1 MPSFVRDEGIVVKE
15 LHIFYLLDV
24 SGSMQGTAIAQL
36 NQGIRS
42 TMDALRQKLG
52 DSTDSHLS
60 ISIMRFSTEAAWITG
75 TPESHFSEYI
85 EDFVDIPDLEAGGMT
100 YLGRALRLLESG
112 LSRNSM
118 LYSPTGNRRPI
129 IIIMTDGLPN
139 DDWQSAMKSIQK
151 NRWFQ
156 QSTKIGIALGD
167 QADENMLAELVG
179 SREGV
184 MRVTDISL
192 FAQMLVNVSVTSS
205 LANSNSIIAEADPV
219 ASPVA
224 GQQPVGQTVPLQP
237 YAGQASV
244 GQTQG
249 RTPSSVPGTIIPT
262 TPPSVTVV
270 DPFDMTGLE

>member
-1 MPSFVRDEGIVVKE
+1 MPSFIRDEGIVIKE

-24 SGSMQGTAIAQL
+24 SGSMKGTAIAQL

-52 DSTDSHLS
+52 DSNDAHLS

-75 TPESHFSEYI
+75 TPESRFSEYI

-100 YLGRALRLLESG
+100 YLGSALRLLESG

-139 DDWQSAMKSIQK
+139 DDWQSAMKSIQQ
-151 NRWFQ
+151 NHWFQ

-179 SREGV
+179 SPEGV
-184 MRVTDISL
+184 VRVTDISL
-192 FAQMLVNVSVTSS
+192 FAQMLVNVSVSSS
-205 LANSNSIIAEADPV
+205 LANSNSVISRPEQVP
-219 ASPVA
+219 P
-224 GQQPVGQTVPLQP
+224 QPPKPGNK
-237 YAGQASV
+237 
-244 GQTQG
+244 
-249 RTPSSVPGTIIPT
+249 SSV
-262 TPPSVTVV
+262 TPPSVPISGGSGIPGTVLPSKPGGTID
-270 DPFDMTGLE
+270 DPFDDKGLE

>member
-1 MPSFVRDEGIVVKE
+1 MPSFIRDEGIVIKE

-52 DSTDSHLS
+52 DSNDAHLS

-75 TPESHFSEYI
+75 TPESRFSEYI
-85 EDFVDIPDLEAGGMT
+85 EDFADIPDLEAGGMT
-100 YLGRALRLLESG
+100 YLGSALRLLENG
-112 LSRNSM
+112 LSRRSM

-139 DDWQSAMKSIQK
+139 DDWKSAMRSIQK
-151 NRWFQ
+151 NHWFQ

-167 QADENMLAELVG
+167 QADEDMLAELVG

-184 MRVTDISL
+184 VRVTDISL
-192 FAQMLVNVSVTSS
+192 FAQMLVNVSVSSS
-205 LANSNSIIAEADPV
+205 LANSSSIISQSEPEAQ
-219 ASPVA
+219 ASKP
-224 GQQPVGQTVPLQP
+224 GTVPP
-237 YAGQASV
+237 RAS
-244 GQTQG
+244 
-249 RTPSSVPGTIIPT
+249 TPSSGPNIGGNSTPGTIPISR
-262 TPPSVTVV
+262 PSVNVT
-270 DPFDMTGLE
+270 DPFDDQGLE

>member
-1 MPSFVRDEGIVVKE
+1 MPSFVRDEGIVIKE

-24 SGSMQGTAIAQL
+24 SWSMQGTAIAQL

-52 DSTDSHLS
+52 DSIDAHLS

-75 TPESHFSEYI
+75 TPESRYSEYI
-85 EDFVDIPDLEAGGMT
+85 EDFVDIQDLEAGGMT
-100 YLGRALRLLESG
+100 YLGRALRLLENG

-139 DDWQSAMKSIQK
+139 DDWQNAMKSIQK

-167 QADENMLAELVG
+167 QADEDMLAELVG

-184 MRVTDISL
+184 VRVTDISL

-205 LANSNSIIAEADPV
+205 LANSNSVIADPNTPKPS
-219 ASPVA
+219 AAPG
-224 GQQPVGQTVPLQP
+224 GQQFVPP
-237 YAGQASV
+237 I
-244 GQTQG
+244 
-249 RTPSSVPGTIIPT
+249 PPSVPGRSGTVPGT
-262 TPPSVTVV
+262 VPGTVLPSHVSVDV
-270 DPFDMTGLE
+270 DDPFSADGLE

>member
-1 MPSFVRDEGIVVKE
+1 MPSFIRDEGIVIKE

-52 DSTDSHLS
+52 DSIDAHLS
-60 ISIMRFSTEAAWITG
+60 ISIMRFSSEARWITG
-75 TPESHFSEYI
+75 TPESRYSEYI

-100 YLGRALRLLESG
+100 YLGSALRLLENG
-112 LSRNSM
+112 LSRKSM

-139 DDWQSAMKSIQK
+139 DDWQSAMKSIKQ
-151 NRWFQ
+151 NHWFQ

-167 QADENMLAELVG
+167 QADEDMLAELVG

-184 MRVTDISL
+184 VRVTDISL

-205 LANSNSIIAEADPV
+205 LANS
-219 ASPVA
+219 
-224 GQQPVGQTVPLQP
+224 
-237 YAGQASV
+237 
-244 GQTQG
+244 
-249 RTPSSVPGTIIPT
+249 SSVISQPTPDGQGSTPGVTPGVQPPINSVPPSGPIRPGVSMPGTL
-262 TPPSVTVV
+262 PPCRPGGDIGSIV
-270 DPFDMTGLE
+270 DDLELE